1 MDLYYIL
8 AVHTTGN
15 QIKAEQ
21 ASLNRF
27 TTAVTTITTAFI
39 IFIWWQIFIRQIC
52 YKKAES

>member
-1 MDLYYIL
+1 L

-52 YKKAES
+52 YKKAEHNAN